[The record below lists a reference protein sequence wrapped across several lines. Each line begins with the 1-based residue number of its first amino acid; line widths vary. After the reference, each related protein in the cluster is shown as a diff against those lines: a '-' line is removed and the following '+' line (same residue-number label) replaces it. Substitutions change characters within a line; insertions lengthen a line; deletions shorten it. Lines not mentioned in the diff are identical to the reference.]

1 MSGKFTN
8 LWYIWESIKVLL
20 SSGEFNVSLKITC
33 DVLFPSFT
41 GNSFGGSLVGGHS
54 ITPSLI
60 D

>member
-20 SSGEFNVSLKITC
+20 SSGEVNVSLKITC
-33 DVLFPSFT
+33 YVLFPSFT
-41 GNSFGGSLVGGHS
+41 GNSFGDSLVGAHS